1 MFSPSDM
8 LLKYLNAEPRDI
20 YDIVGALE
28 GYLNADPKF
37 YTNDFRDAVQYVL
50 SHGVSRSELFQ
61 EFDPGMELEEDE
73 NRWDYD
79 YYSLARVY
87 LKDNFCEKRIHHVR
101 AVAKKLYG
109 AASGPEEQY
118 SSQPKEQYSP
128 QPKEQYSSQPKEQY
142 SPQPKEQYRTS
153 VLGRFTAAS
162 EGSRNVSR
170 PAGQEGG
177 QQSKGK
183 KTQDQPNQDITATTP
198 IPPGVKTVGLLLFG
212 VVLVL
217 LIVFI
222 IKLG

>member
-20 YDIVGALE
+20 YDILGALE

-128 QPKEQYSSQPKEQY
+128 QPKEQY
-142 SPQPKEQYRTS
+142 RTS

>member
-109 AASGPEEQY
+109 AAPGPEEQY

-128 QPKEQYSSQPKEQY
+128 QPKEQY
-142 SPQPKEQYRTS
+142 RTN
-153 VLGRFTAAS
+153 VPGRFTAAS

-170 PAGQEGG
+170 PAEQEGG